1 MVAFPVGSR
10 IGDGLERL
18 NSWNR
23 PMSCIRSSAFASWSS
38 PTSAIQE
45 SAAQP
50 WCNAEGDPAAMDRM
64 RLIFFVAADPAAHGT
79 PVASA
84 YRFARAA
91 AATGLEA
98 EVRLAGDAVLVAD
111 PVYVATLG
119 DSETLREHV
128 DRAPTS
134 HVDVSVCPRSTAA
147 RGIRDDQLAAIGA
160 RPRPLSEIL
169 VEVAEGRSVLVH
181 L

>member
-1 MVAFPVGSR
+1 M
-10 IGDGLERL
+10 ERKK
-18 NSWNR
+18 
-23 PMSCIRSSAFASWSS
+23 
-38 PTSAIQE
+38 
-45 SAAQP
+45 
-50 WCNAEGDPAAMDRM
+50 
-64 RLIFFVAADPAAHGT
+64 LIFFVSTDPGAEAS
-79 PVASA
+79 PVSSA
-84 YRFARAA
+84 YRFAGAA

-111 PVYVATLG
+111 PAYVATVRG
-119 DSETLREHV
+119 SETLRERV
-128 DRAPTS
+128 DGAVTS
-134 HVDVSVCPRSTAA
+134 GVNVSVCPRSTEA

>member
-1 MVAFPVGSR
+1 
-10 IGDGLERL
+10 
-18 NSWNR
+18 
-23 PMSCIRSSAFASWSS
+23 
-38 PTSAIQE
+38 
-45 SAAQP
+45 
-50 WCNAEGDPAAMDRM
+50 MDRK
-64 RLIFFVAADPAAHGT
+64 RLIFFVTADPAAEAS

-84 YRFARAA
+84 YRFAQTA

-111 PVYVATLG
+111 PAYVATLNG
-119 DSETLREHV
+119 SETLRDRV
-128 DRAPTS
+128 DAAIS
-134 HVDVSVCPRSTAA
+134 DHVDVSVCPRSTSA

-169 VEVAEGRSVLVH
+169 VEVAEGRSVLVY

>member
-1 MVAFPVGSR
+1 
-10 IGDGLERL
+10 
-18 NSWNR
+18 
-23 PMSCIRSSAFASWSS
+23 
-38 PTSAIQE
+38 
-45 SAAQP
+45 
-50 WCNAEGDPAAMDRM
+50 MDRK
-64 RLIFFVAADPAAHGT
+64 RLIFFVTADPAAHAA

-84 YRFARAA
+84 YGFARAA
-91 AATGLEA
+91 AASGLEA

-119 DSETLREHV
+119 DSESLRAHV
-128 DRAPTS
+128 DGALGG
-134 HVDVSVCPRSTAA
+134 HVDVSACPRSTAA
-147 RGIRDDQLAAIGA
+147 RGVRDDQLAAIGA